1 MADYS
6 LHSYIDEN
14 EFKSNLDSFYQV
26 FESNEEFKRGLA
38 LVELIVKLLH
48 LADVTTNGEN
58 FGYLMPEKI
67 LKIVD
72 FIILHESYLN
82 SDYEVYKYY
91 LGDSNNISLKSK
103 SCFLPIYQNLNQNI
117 QTKKIIA
124 KKLVDNELQEFELN
138 LNKAECFVQD
148 FISIKHNSVYLY
160 QNQQEKEDDLLDLS
174 YYVKNIKNSFDTFC
188 KILKD
193 L

>member
-103 SCFLPIYQNLNQNI
+103 SCFFPIYQNLNQNI

-124 KKLVDNELQEFELN
+124 KKIVYNELQEFQLN

>member
-1 MADYS
+1 LADYS

-103 SCFLPIYQNLNQNI
+103 SCFFPIYQNLNQNI

-124 KKLVDNELQEFELN
+124 KKIVDNELQEFQLN
-138 LNKAECFVQD
+138 LNK
-148 FISIKHNSVYLY
+148 IK
-160 QNQQEKEDDLLDLS
+160 
-174 YYVKNIKNSFDTFC
+174 
-188 KILKD
+188 
-193 L
+193 